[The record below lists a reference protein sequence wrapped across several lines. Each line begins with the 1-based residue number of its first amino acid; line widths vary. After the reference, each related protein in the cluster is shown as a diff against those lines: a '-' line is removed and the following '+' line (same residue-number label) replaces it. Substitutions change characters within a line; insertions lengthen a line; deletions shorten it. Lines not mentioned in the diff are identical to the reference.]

1 MKRMIFIALSVAL
14 VSGSAFA
21 GKKYNAQGCG
31 LGSMIFKEDSLV
43 HNILGATTNGSSA
56 NQTFGMST
64 GTLGCETSDVKNIAS
79 QEVFI
84 EANRVALAND
94 IARGNGETLAGL
106 SEMYGCDSQ
115 KMGPVLQKNYKNIFN
130 NQRAPASQINNTI
143 NKIVNE
149 NKACI

>member
-21 GKKYNAQGCG
+21 AKKYHAQGCG
-31 LGSMIFKEDSLV
+31 LGSMLFTEDTLL
-43 HNILGATTNGSSA
+43 HNVLGATTNGTSG

-64 GTLGCETSDVKNIAS
+64 GTLGCETADGKKLVNH
-79 QEVFI
+79 EVFI

-106 SEMYGCDSQ
+106 SEMYGCNAQ
-115 KMGPVLQKNYKNIFN
+115 KMGPVLQKNYKTIFPSA
-130 NQRAPASQINNTI
+130 QVPAAQINNTI
-143 NKIVNE
+143 HKIVNE
-149 NKACI
+149 HKVCI